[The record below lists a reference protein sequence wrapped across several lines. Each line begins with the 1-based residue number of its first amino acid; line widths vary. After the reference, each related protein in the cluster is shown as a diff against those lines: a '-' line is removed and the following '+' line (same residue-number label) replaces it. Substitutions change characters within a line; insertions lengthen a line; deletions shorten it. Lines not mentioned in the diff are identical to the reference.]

1 MRKLLSAIAVLAFAA
16 AVSAGGWRAAAAQ
29 QGPAATG
36 GKPPATSTIVPLKVK
51 RPPGFRGEIQ
61 QELDDAE
68 QKLAGI
74 LLPAVKSGRFD
85 PPWIR
90 DLAAAHGLPEE
101 RVRQLMRKLARQ
113 GEVFQVVRDLFYHR
127 EAIREL
133 ATIAALEARKNDGKL
148 AAAPFRDV
156 TALGRKRAIQV
167 LEFFD
172 RVGYTRFHRDLHVMR
187 TDSRWLDLP

>member
-1 MRKLLSAIAVLAFAA
+1 
-16 AVSAGGWRAAAAQ
+16 
-29 QGPAATG
+29 
-36 GKPPATSTIVPLKVK
+36 
-51 RPPGFRGEIQ
+51 
-61 QELDDAE
+61 
-68 QKLAGI
+68 
-74 LLPAVKSGRFD
+74 
-85 PPWIR
+85 
-90 DLAAAHGLPEE
+90 
-101 RVRQLMRKLARQ
+101 VRQLMRKLARQ